1 MKKNKLEKTGI
12 ILVLVVVMVL
22 LFVMGYQV
30 GVECYRAVSR

>member
-12 ILVLVVVMVL
+12 ILVFTIVVVL